1 MYVGSL
7 SKASG
12 RARSS
17 LIEHH
22 PDSVSFPP
30 SAIVYY
36 SQYKTFFLRISTK
49 SALNFFP
56 IFASIQP
63 VKLDVSPA
71 MRAWSSNIT
80 ILWIANYLRA
90 KVLSFRII
98 WNIHLYFKGIE
109 IRILFTLIFLS
120 KAQCWIKILIILI
133 NIRQIVE

>member
-7 SKASG
+7 SKTSG

-80 ILWIANYLRA
+80 LYCGWLITWGQRFSHSELYEMYIYIS
-90 KVLSFRII
+90 KVLKFVIYLHPFSFLKH
-98 WNIHLYFKGIE
+98 NAGLK
-109 IRILFTLIFLS
+109 S
-120 KAQCWIKILIILI
+120 
-133 NIRQIVE
+133 